1 MRRRAGR
8 LSGKQK
14 IRVAAMATGVGGV
27 LILAVTLSSGSAS
40 PFYAAGQ
47 SAAANPEI
55 ISEMQNNS
63 GGSQFTGNARGDCA
77 GVLSFAKSFN
87 AFRSQQIT
95 TNSESLQ
102 WIDGCASSLES
113 RGLDG

>member
-1 MRRRAGR
+1 MKRRAGR

-14 IRVAAMATGVGGV
+14 ISVAAITTAVGVV
-27 LILAVTLSSGSAS
+27 LILAVALSSGSAS

-47 SAAANPEI
+47 SAADNPEI
-55 ISEMQNNS
+55 IREMQNNS
-63 GGSQFTGNARGDCA
+63 GGSQFTGNAQGDCA
-77 GVLSFAKSFN
+77 GVLGYAKSIN
-87 AFRSQQIT
+87 VFRSQQIT

-113 RGLDG
+113 QGLDG